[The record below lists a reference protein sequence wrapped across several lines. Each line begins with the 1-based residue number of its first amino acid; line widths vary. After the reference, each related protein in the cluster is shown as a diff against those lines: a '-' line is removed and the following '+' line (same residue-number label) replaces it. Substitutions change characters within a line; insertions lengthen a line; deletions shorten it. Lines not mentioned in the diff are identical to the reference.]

1 MKSYNVEKMTD
12 AEIKHYRK
20 IQAEWKISHPVECLQ
35 TNEEL

>member
-20 IQAEWKISHPVECLQ
+20 KQAEWKATMP
-35 TNEEL
+35 NEYNANDA